1 MFGSQQAIINFSLF
15 SILPVIVI
23 LFYVY
28 KRDKFPEPPRTVFIT
43 LILGFG
49 ITLPIGLL
57 IPFVEGFI
65 ENFRWGV
72 ESKHFYQAFVR
83 AAFLEETMKFL
94 VIVIYC
100 LHLDKFD
107 EPMDALVY
115 GVAASLGFAAYENW
129 EYVLI
134 AFGSDGSQGA
144 SAVAWIRAFTAVPLH
159 ALCGIFMGFFLMDAV
174 FDKKHYKLNLFLS
187 LFFPI
192 CLHGFYNYLIMS
204 ESFAIKKFW
213 IFILLGVFIVRAF
226 FVFQKERKLQI
237 ARGKE
242 SVHNKTLPITKDVA
256 LTIVGSGFLVVAF
269 SYLLN
274 QYLY

>member
-43 LILGFG
+43 LLLGFG

-57 IPFVEGFI
+57 IPVVEGFI
-65 ENFRWGV
+65 EDFTWGV
-72 ESKHFYQAFVR
+72 ESRHFYQAFVR

-94 VIVIYC
+94 VIIIYC

-115 GVAASLGFAAYENW
+115 DVAASLGFAAYENW
-129 EYVLI
+129 QYVII
-134 AFGSDGSQGA
+134 AFGNEGSEGA

-159 ALCGIFMGFFLMDAV
+159 ALCGIFMGFFLMDAI
-174 FDKKHYKLNLFLS
+174 FDKEHAKLNLFLS

-192 CLHGFYNYLIMS
+192 CLHGLYNYLIMS
-204 ESFAIKKFW
+204 ESFAIKNYW
-213 IFILLGVFIVRAF
+213 IFILLGIFIIRAYF
-226 FVFQKERKLQI
+226 IFKKERKLQI
-237 ARGKE
+237 QRGVE
-242 SVHNKTLPITKDVA
+242 SGHMKVLPITKDIV
-256 LTIVGSGFLVVAF
+256 LTIITSGFLVIAS